1 VSSREEILD
10 EGQQRIDQIL
20 GETSLR
26 IERVLDEIENTTGVR
41 PGPLSTGRGSVLEAG
56 WAKLLH
62 HRGQAL
68 HLLNVIDELAPF
80 MDARTG
86 GRRAV
91 SVEAALK
98 TMPADV
104 AGRVMAGLHGAGLVE
119 LEGVTPR

>member
-1 VSSREEILD
+1 MSARDQILD
-10 EGQQRIDQIL
+10 EGQQRIEQIL
-20 GETSLR
+20 GEASLR

-41 PGPLSTGRGSVLEAG
+41 PGPLSTGRGSVLDAG

-62 HRGQAL
+62 HRDQCL
-68 HLLNVIDELAPF
+68 HLLNVIDDLAPF
-80 MDARTG
+80 MDARSG
-86 GRRAV
+86 GLRAT

-104 AGRVMAGLHGAGLVE
+104 AGRVIAGLRGAGLVE